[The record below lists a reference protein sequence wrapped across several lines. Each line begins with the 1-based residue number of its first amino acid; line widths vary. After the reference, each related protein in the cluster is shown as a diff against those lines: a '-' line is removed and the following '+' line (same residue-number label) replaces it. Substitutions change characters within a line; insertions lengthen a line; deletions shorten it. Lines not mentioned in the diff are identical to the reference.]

1 MMRKISEE
9 PMVSSFRNTV
19 KWLVNLD
26 NSSRGK
32 TEECAHFCR
41 SVDVKIAGK
50 VSGRLNVCL
59 RDIANIQL
67 LSFLEESRGKC
78 KQDSLT

>member
-1 MMRKISEE
+1 MRKISKE

-19 KWLVNLD
+19 KWFVNLD

-32 TEECAHFCR
+32 TEECAHLYR

-59 RDIANIQL
+59 RDIANI
-67 LSFLEESRGKC
+67 
-78 KQDSLT
+78 